1 MSMAAKGAESGAAAK
16 TEAKRGAKQPVEAE
30 AKRRVKQPMAVEAK
44 QQAEPSAETALA
56 FIEHNLQIQDKAGR
70 LVPLIFNPA
79 QLRLY
84 QEIERQQA
92 AGRPVRII
100 ILKARQVGFSTAVAA
115 LFYERSARHANT
127 NSMIVAHKA
136 EASANIFSKA
146 KLFYETS
153 PPSCRPMKR
162 ASNARELL
170 FENPS
175 NKQAERDADPGLRSK
190 IRIETAGAKD
200 AGRSATIHNLHLSE
214 LAFWPH
220 AEETMLSLMQAV
232 PHDPNTMVIIES
244 TANGVGGEFHRQ
256 WLRAVRGE
264 SEFVPLFF
272 PWWEHREYRLEANL
286 PAGQAAYSVGKGA
299 GSLGREEG
307 QDSRRSGQ
315 GSSGSGQDIGI
326 GNQGGSN
333 STQDG
338 SSGGQD
344 NNGSSD
350 CCGQAAGDNGAPS
363 MDGDRAGSQEQW
375 NDEEVALQED
385 YGLDEAQ
392 LRWRRWCISANCGGD
407 PDRFTQE
414 YPASADEAF
423 LASGRP
429 VFASR
434 ALAKAY
440 AAAGEPL
447 ARGEL
452 EWGKGGITGATVKL
466 RQERRGRL
474 AIYEQPSALGDYWIG
489 VDASSGMAGGDYS
502 AMAVVEKKSLLPVAF
517 WQGRID
523 PDLLGEEAVKLASYY
538 QQAMIAPELNNQG
551 IAVVNTIRRLHW
563 PRLYRRRSVNRTE
576 ELLSCEYGFQTT
588 LRTKPLIIN
597 NLARY
602 IREDALRIPDRET
615 IAECIS
621 YMHDEHGGTNAQA
634 GSHDDRVMALAIAL
648 WVAGETRRKGKPF
661 IEEDWR
667 ELYGANEHTGY

>member
-1 MSMAAKGAESGAAAK
+1 MTAK
-16 TEAKRGAKQPVEAE
+16 KRGCESAINAEGQQQAKLPAE
-30 AKRRVKQPMAVEAK
+30 MISK
-44 QQAEPSAETALA
+44 QQNKPAAETPLA
-56 FIEHNLQIQDKAGR
+56 FIENNLQIQDKAGH
-70 LVPLIFNPA
+70 LVPLHFNPA

-84 QEIERQQA
+84 REIERQQSL
-92 AGRPVRII
+92 GKPVRII

-115 LFYERSARHANT
+115 LFYERSARHSNT

-153 PPSCRPMKR
+153 PPEYRPMKR

-175 NKQAERDADPGLRSK
+175 NKQADRDADPGLRSR

-220 AEETMLSLMQAV
+220 AAETMLSLMQAV
-232 PHDPNTMVIIES
+232 PHDPQTMVIIES
-244 TANGVGGEFHRQ
+244 TANGVGGEFHQQ

-272 PWWEHREYRLEANL
+272 PWWEHQEYRLAAVPL
-286 PAGQAAYSVGKGA
+286 AGGEESSRTKE
-299 GSLGREEG
+299 EEG
-307 QDSRRSGQ
+307 GRQTEHLGSRRRQPEAQHKELVGEGQ
-315 GSSGSGQDIGI
+315 E
-326 GNQGGSN
+326 QG
-333 STQDG
+333 T
-338 SSGGQD
+338 D
-344 NNGSSD
+344 NAD
-350 CCGQAAGDNGAPS
+350 A
-363 MDGDRAGSQEQW
+363 QEQW
-375 NDEEVALQED
+375 DEEELALQED
-385 YGLDEAQ
+385 YGLEAAQ

-440 AAAGEPL
+440 AAAKEPML
-447 ARGEL
+447 RGEL
-452 EWGKGGITGATVKL
+452 EWERADRGEPQARL

-474 AIYEQPSALGDYWIG
+474 AIYEQPSSLGDYWIG
-489 VDASSGMAGGDYS
+489 VDASSGAAGGDYS
-502 AMAVVEKKSLLPVAF
+502 AMAVVERKSLLPVAF

-523 PDLLGEEAVKLASYY
+523 PDLLGEEAVKLACFYH
-538 QQAMIAPELNNQG
+538 QAMIAPELNNQG

-576 ELLSCEYGFQTT
+576 ELLSCEFGFQTT

-621 YMHDEHGGTNAQA
+621 YMHDEHGSTNAQP

-648 WVAGETRRKGKPF
+648 WTAMETRREGKPF

-667 ELYGANEHTGY
+667 ELYSVNEHTGY

>member
-1 MSMAAKGAESGAAAK
+1 MAAKGAESGAAAK
-16 TEAKRGAKQPVEAE
+16 TEAKRRAKQPVEAG
-30 AKRRVKQPMAVEAK
+30 AK
-44 QQAEPSAETALA
+44 QQAEPVAETALA

-286 PAGQAAYSVGKGA
+286 PAGQAAYCVGKGA
-299 GSLGREEG
+299 G
-307 QDSRRSGQ
+307 
-315 GSSGSGQDIGI
+315 
-326 GNQGGSN
+326 N
-333 STQDG
+333 
-338 SSGGQD
+338 
-344 NNGSSD
+344 
-350 CCGQAAGDNGAPS
+350 
-363 MDGDRAGSQEQW
+363 QEQW

-466 RQERRGRL
+466 RQERLGRL

-489 VDASSGMAGGDYS
+489 VDASSGIAGGDYS
-502 AMAVVEKKSLLPVAF
+502 AMVVVEKKSLLPVAF

-538 QQAMIAPELNNQG
+538 QQA

-576 ELLSCEYGFQTT
+576 ELLSCEYGFHTT

-648 WVAGETRRKGKPF
+648 WVAGETRREGKPF

>member
-1 MSMAAKGAESGAAAK
+1 MAARISEDGDSTKTGAKQGV
-16 TEAKRGAKQPVEAE
+16 KQPVEAE
-30 AKRRVKQPMAVEAK
+30 SKRRANQPMEAGAK
-44 QQAEPSAETALA
+44 QQAEPVAETALA

-286 PAGQAAYSVGKGA
+286 PSGQAAYCVGKG
-299 GSLGREEG
+299 
-307 QDSRRSGQ
+307 
-315 GSSGSGQDIGI
+315 
-326 GNQGGSN
+326 
-333 STQDG
+333 
-338 SSGGQD
+338 
-344 NNGSSD
+344 
-350 CCGQAAGDNGAPS
+350 
-363 MDGDRAGSQEQW
+363 AGSQEQW

-414 YPASADEAF
+414 YPASPDEAF

-452 EWGKGGITGATVKL
+452 EWGKDGITGATVKL
-466 RQERRGRL
+466 RQERLGRL

-489 VDASSGMAGGDYS
+489 VDASSGIAGGDYS
-502 AMAVVEKKSLLPVAF
+502 AMVVVEKKSLLSVAF
-517 WQGRID
+517 WQGRIN

-576 ELLSCEYGFQTT
+576 ELLSCEYGFHTT

-648 WVAGETRRKGKPF
+648 WVAGETRREGKPF